1 MEELEKRKIISLI
14 SEYYDLKRSD
24 SEKLLEKIIV
34 FIEEECLEW
43 NRISCQWEIK

>member
-1 MEELEKRKIISLI
+1 MEELEKRKITSLI

-24 SEKLLEKIIV
+24 SEKIVEKIIV

-43 NRISCQWEIK
+43 NHISCQWEVK